1 MAKPKP
7 DSLGQLIDRLDGL
20 REKYRKAE
28 TEAKT
33 IKTAYDELAE
43 EIQNRLHAENM
54 DKATGKRATVS
65 LKKSIVATITDWDA
79 LTRFIKKKG
88 YYHLFNRS
96 VNTAAFRELYDMEVL
111 SKTEPL
117 NPAKYEKLEEKFAQA
132 TGLRPFTKITLN
144 HSSLKTAA

>member
-1 MAKPKP
+1 MAKPAR
-7 DSLGQLIDRLDGL
+7 LGELIDKLDAL
-20 REKYRKAE
+20 REKYRDAE
-28 TEAKT
+28 AKAKT

-43 EIQNRLHAENM
+43 EIKSRLGQENM

-65 LKKSIVATITDWDA
+65 LKNSIVATITDWDV

-96 VNTAAFRELYDMEVL
+96 VNTAAFRELYEMEVL

-117 NPAKYEKLEEKFAQA
+117 NEDKYEKLEEKFTQA

-144 HSSLKTAA
+144 HSSLKNAA